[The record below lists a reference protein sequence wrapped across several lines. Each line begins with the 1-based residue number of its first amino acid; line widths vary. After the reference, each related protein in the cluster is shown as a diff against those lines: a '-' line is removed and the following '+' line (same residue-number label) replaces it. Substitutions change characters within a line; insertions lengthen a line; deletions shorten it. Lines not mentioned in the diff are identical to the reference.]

1 MPSKGKRDAKVVVS
15 DLPEDATPFERF
27 EILTKRLLAIPKTE
41 IDRAM
46 AGEKAKDRKI
56 GSVKPDV
63 EQGAS

>member
-1 MPSKGKRDAKVVVS
+1 MPSKREARCEGGCFDP
-15 DLPEDATPFERF
+15 PEDATPFERF